1 MVDAQLVTIFGEGG
15 IDLVGCSLALCCYMA
30 MERLGRLTTA
40 VLAATALLGVRR
52 VIPLE
57 HLFWRT
63 LDAIR
68 KSVADDDVY
77 VWVRPLLQ
85 GGARQV

>member
-1 MVDAQLVTIFGEGG
+1 MVNAQLVTIFGEGG